1 METSDIR
8 NLETADEVSQS
19 MDRTKY
25 EGINRLLDD
34 CEEHN
39 YLCDLQTQRKKLHY
53 PLAMTRTS

>member
-1 METSDIR
+1 MTRLERNDKAQLDQLETSDIR

-34 CEEHN
+34 GEEHN
-39 YLCDLQTQRKKLHY
+39 YLCDL
-53 PLAMTRTS
+53 